1 MIHAYHEIL
10 LRKAKIKVGD
20 MFDFAV
26 NEFGIDGEDF
36 ATMFAGSS
44 IAYRLEVGEPKYLA
58 GMSGIELALLVIEEK
73 TGIVPVADDVEHL
86 YRTPHHWCGW
96 AICHYQWIS
105 GLSYKEILEIAPYPD
120 LMHMYRTLHEADIS
134 KFIDVMERKRSSIF
148 AETNLKRIRSA
159 YGCSQSELAQK
170 SGVSLRSIQMYE
182 QRNKDIN
189 KAQSAFLLGIART
202 LGCRI
207 EDLLEPTPA
216 FLD

>member
-1 MIHAYHEIL
+1 MTNAYPEIL

-20 MFDFAV
+20 MFEFAV

-36 ATMFAGSS
+36 AMMFAGSS

-58 GMSGIELALLVIEEK
+58 GMSGVELALLVIKEK
-73 TGIVPVADDVEHL
+73 TGITPVVEDIEHL
-86 YRTPHHWCGW
+86 YRSPNYWCGW

-105 GLSYKEILEIAPYPD
+105 GLSYKEILEIAPYND
-120 LMHMYRTLHEADIS
+120 LLHMYKTLHEVDIS
-134 KFIDVMERKRSSIF
+134 KFIDVMEKKRKSVF
-148 AETNLKRIRSA
+148 VETNLKRIRSA
-159 YGCSQSELAQK
+159 YGCSQSELAKK

-189 KAQSAFLLGIART
+189 KAQSASLLGIAHA

-207 EDLLEPTPA
+207 EDLLEPSLA